1 MFLRSPLL
9 RTYPVAMKPPC
20 GKYMQHRPL
29 VMGANATGDRSSNA
43 QILRSLRRKGGD
55 TMPGPHP
62 RNACS

>member
-1 MFLRSPLL
+1 MFLHSLL
-9 RTYPVAMKPPC
+9 PRTHPVAMKPPC

-29 VMGANATGDRSSNA
+29 VMGAKAIGDRSSNA

-62 RNACS
+62 RSACS